1 MSQDQVQHTV
11 SRPPAREYDENNS
24 CDFFSY
30 AYLSLAFFLFLCG
43 SGLTFLVLRSDQT
56 PHNPLTRFW
65 MAGPLFICTGLLVA
79 LKVLLYVR
87 RKRLIALLIR
97 EMTRNETWGQVSPS
111 ISLLMMKHLIVTLY
125 TFFSLQD
132 QNQSRAI
139 IFERS
144 SLSSIV
150 SLPPAYDV
158 ATQSLPPSYEEAVA
172 LKPALSSGHSAA
184 ASGRR
189 SSKSR

>member
-1 MSQDQVQHTV
+1 MEHAV
-11 SRPPAREYDENNS
+11 SRPPAREYDEDAS

-56 PHNPLTRFW
+56 AHNPLNRFW

-97 EMTRNETWGQVSPS
+97 EMTRDQNWGHQVS
-111 ISLLMMKHLIVTLY
+111 
-125 TFFSLQD
+125 
-132 QNQSRAI
+132 R
-139 IFERS
+139 
-144 SLSSIV
+144 
-150 SLPPAYDV
+150 
-158 ATQSLPPSYEEAVA
+158 
-172 LKPALSSGHSAA
+172 
-184 ASGRR
+184 
-189 SSKSR
+189 